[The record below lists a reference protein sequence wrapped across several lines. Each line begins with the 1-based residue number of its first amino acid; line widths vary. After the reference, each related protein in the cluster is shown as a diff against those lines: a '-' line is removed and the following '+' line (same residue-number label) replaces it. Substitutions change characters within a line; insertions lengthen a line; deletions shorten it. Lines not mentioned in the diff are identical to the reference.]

1 MLKTIPIC
9 PVEIEGRIEVP
20 VQFCLKG
27 FTQQILTFG
36 FLCL

>member
-1 MLKTIPIC
+1 MFKTNPIC
-9 PVEIEGRIEVP
+9 PVELKGRIGVP

-36 FLCL
+36 F